1 MQTADLKS
9 MGSTQPT
16 AAQECTDKLQTNNSN
31 MMEIPL
37 HKRNEDLAP
46 IDSVVSNGDSL
57 AESPFADDPMDDDGM
72 RPNKKQKQDDPSED
86 SDVPDASTASGTASR
101 SVEAADS
108 AIKLT
113 TVHGPVP
120 ISNDEVDDGND
131 IHPSIAEI
139 IKLEDI
145 PAVEPLEYLTIR
157 ETAGK
162 STSSFYLFSRIFVY
176 AI

>member
-1 MQTADLKS
+1 MQIADHNS

-37 HKRNEDLAP
+37 HKRNEDLAT
-46 IDSVVSNGDSL
+46 DSVVRNGDSL
-57 AESPFADDPMDDDGM
+57 ADSPFAEDPMDDDGM
-72 RPNKKQKQDDPSED
+72 RPNKKQKQDVASED
-86 SDVPDASTASGTASR
+86 VPHASTASGTTSR
-101 SVEAADS
+101 SVEAADGS
-108 AIKLT
+108 IKLT
-113 TVHGPVP
+113 PVHGPVP

-145 PAVEPLEYLTIR
+145 PAVEPLEYITIR
-157 ETAGK
+157 EIAGK
-162 STSSFYLFSRIFVY
+162 STSPFCLFSRIFVY
-176 AI
+176 AG